1 MRDCHRLESKPTGQQ
16 NAMQQKKESGT
27 EKHSSGGTGKIQIQT
42 VADRGHTN
50 VMACFNKGLMVLRC

>member
-42 VADRGHTN
+42 VAE
-50 VMACFNKGLMVLRC
+50 VIPM